1 MSDLSFWNKIFK
13 FILLLLGS
21 YLYLHTS
28 FLLYKGQIWKFRI
41 IIMQVLLV
49 LLLSLIK
56 YIFVG
61 VGVWFSCIYVFS

>member
-13 FILLLLGS
+13 FILLLLLGS

-28 FLLYKGQIWKFRI
+28 FVLYKGQIWKFIII

-49 LLLSLIK
+49 LLLSFNLN
-56 YIFVG
+56 
-61 VGVWFSCIYVFS
+61 IYLWG

>member
-13 FILLLLGS
+13 FILLLLLGS

-49 LLLSLIK
+49 LLLSFNLN
-56 YIFVG
+56 
-61 VGVWFSCIYVFS
+61 IYLWG